1 MEPIFVV
8 LPGHYESI
16 STAGSNDPNLSRN
29 IIRIV
34 GCDNSG
40 YWIDSDGKRYTESD
54 LQHNW
59 VALDTAPTNK
69 KQKSSVDLLKG
80 FKPTPN
86 PTEVYQYVAPSPG
99 PDYTEQYP
107 DDDSEAT
114 PYEPPTSL
122 QRPVAS
128 IKKENQI
135 ERKPKQSD
143 KFSEIDFLLNKAH
156 IDVLNQQSQ
165 ENYGISKYKPAV
177 IQLNLE
183 FEIPYDLSKIQQIIE
198 LFNLKPIDV
207 VNYLYQTVEYP
218 EASIKQKLRNL
229 LIPDVPFRATTGA
242 APVVAPIVSLV
253 VAPAETPVQS
263 HLGDDHQSIFESDK
277 PVSKPVI
284 QTLSEQK
291 ESVKK
296 SKKVS
301 FFDDLR

>member
-80 FKPTPN
+80 FRPTPN
-86 PTEVYQYVAPSPG
+86 PTETYQYAAPSPG

-107 DDDSEAT
+107 DEDFDV
-114 PYEPPTSL
+114 PPHELSTSL

-128 IKKENQI
+128 IKREDSQRLSASHQAEQI
-135 ERKPKQSD
+135 QSVSKQSD

-229 LIPDVPFRATTGA
+229 LIPDVPLGA
-242 APVVAPIVSLV
+242 APVVAQMGAPIV
-253 VAPAETPVQS
+253 APVETPVQPV
-263 HLGDDHQSIFESDK
+263 FEPDK

>member
-34 GCDNSG
+34 GCDSNG

-69 KQKSSVDLLKG
+69 KQKNGVDLLKG

-86 PTEVYQYVAPSPG
+86 PTETYQYAAPSPT

-107 DDDSEAT
+107 DEEPEELSYDVTS
-114 PYEPPTSL
+114 YEPPTSL

-135 ERKPKQSD
+135 QSVSKQSD

-229 LIPDVPFRATTGA
+229 LIPDIPLGATTGA
-242 APVVAPIVSLV
+242 TAVVAPV
-253 VAPAETPVQS
+253 ETPVQPV
-263 HLGDDHQSIFESDK
+263 FESDK
-277 PVSKPVI
+277 PISKPVI